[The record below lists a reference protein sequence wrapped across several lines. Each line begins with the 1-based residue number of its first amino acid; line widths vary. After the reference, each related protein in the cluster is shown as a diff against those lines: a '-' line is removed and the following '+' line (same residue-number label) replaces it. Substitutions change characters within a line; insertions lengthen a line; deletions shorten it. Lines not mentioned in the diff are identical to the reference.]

1 MLALSQII
9 QFTNNSQMLFHRVVI
24 GFRLQSYGKKQHSPN
39 LGGGQIRPKGG
50 QMTFEGERGKHGKF
64 PDEMGVF

>member
-1 MLALSQII
+1 
-9 QFTNNSQMLFHRVVI
+9 MLFHRADI
-24 GFRLQSYGKKQHSPN
+24 GFCLQSYGKKQHPPN
-39 LGGGQIRPKGG
+39 VGGGQIRPKGG